1 MKKRKINGV
10 ISVLFMPIIFVYYE
24 TLLRLF
30 NSNHIFSEY
39 AYPCIFGIS
48 AGLLTAAVLSFA
60 PPKANKIC
68 TALILF
74 IVGTA
79 FAAECLVKKNFQT
92 YMTPA
97 SVWAGAG
104 GVVREYG
111 SNLAASIFGGLL
123 EIILFFAPA
132 VIYAVFGSRL
142 ALAPSERIKPAFS
155 MISVVCSVA
164 LFGSGVLMAGSG
176 DSEDRYKS
184 PLDFDVSVE
193 TFGLLTAFRLNIQD
207 GILPNEAE
215 TGFVAVNSFPAYTE
229 TQASETTVVSEEYKD
244 DTELPEASSE
254 TEAAAGN
261 NEEPDVIPELG
272 DNIMEIDFD
281 AALKRNP
288 SSVIAE
294 LNGYVQT
301 LKPTNKN
308 KYTGLFEGKNLIL
321 ICAEAF
327 SDTVINEELTPTL
340 YRLSHNGIYFS
351 DYYQPTW
358 GGSTTTG
365 EFSFVTGLVP
375 ESGLESILKIQDN
388 NNYFTLGNQLQ
399 RRNYTS
405 CAFHNGQADFY
416 SRNLTHKNLGYDDFL
431 AYGTGLENIIRI
443 YSEDSAMLGGT
454 IDEYIDKQPF
464 SLYYMTVSGHFSY
477 KADNIKVEEN
487 LQRVV
492 DVYGNKY
499 MDKTNYYLCYQME
512 LDKAL
517 GILVQKLEDA
527 GIADDTVICL
537 TADHYPYGL
546 ELSQTYGNT
555 VDYVTDLY
563 GYKHSAPWEKD
574 HNSWILWSGCLEN
587 EYKEYACEISAPS
600 YSLDIVPT
608 LSNLF
613 GLEYDSRL
621 LVGRDVFSDAEP
633 LVIWNNRSWVTDKG
647 RYNSRTKE
655 FTPADGINIGSEYA
669 EYINNIVK
677 NKIYFS
683 YRTAENDYYG
693 ALFGPDEIGI
703 K

>member
-10 ISVLFMPIIFVYYE
+10 LSVLFMPITFVYYE
-24 TLLRLF
+24 TLLRIF
-30 NSNHIFSEY
+30 NSNFIFSEY
-39 AYPCIFGIS
+39 ACPCIFGAS
-48 AGLLTAAVLSFA
+48 AGLLAAAVLSFA

-68 TALILF
+68 TALLLF
-74 IVGTA
+74 IIGTA

-92 YMTPA
+92 YMTPS
-97 SVWAGAG
+97 SVLAGAG
-104 GVVREYG
+104 GVLREYG

-142 ALAPSERIKPAFS
+142 CLAPGERIKPVFAV
-155 MISVVCSVA
+155 IPIVCSAA
-164 LFGSGVLMAGSG
+164 LFGTGAFMAGSG
-176 DSEDRYKS
+176 DSGERYKS
-184 PLDFDVSVE
+184 PVDFDASAE
-193 TFGLLTAFRLNIQD
+193 TFGLLTAVRLNIQNS
-207 GILPNEAE
+207 ILPNEAE
-215 TGFVAVNSFPAYTE
+215 TGFVAVNSFPAAAE
-229 TQASETTVVSEEYKD
+229 TQAAETTAVTEEYKA
-244 DTELPEASSE
+244 DTSLAETSSE
-254 TEAAAGN
+254 TEAPA
-261 NEEPDVIPELG
+261 EEPEVIPELG
-272 DNIMEIDFD
+272 DNIMELDFD
-281 AALKRNP
+281 AALTRDP
-288 SSVIAE
+288 SGVIAE
-294 LNGYVQT
+294 LNSYVQT
-301 LKPTNKN
+301 LTPTNKN

-327 SDTVINEELTPTL
+327 SDAVINEKLTPTL

-351 DYYQPTW
+351 EYYQPSW
-358 GGSTTTG
+358 GGSTTAG

-375 ESGLESILKIQDN
+375 ESGLESMLKAQDN

-399 RRNYTS
+399 RQNYTS

-416 SRNLTHKNLGYDDFL
+416 SRNITHTNLGYDNFL
-431 AYGTGLENIIRI
+431 AFGSGLENIIRI
-443 YSEDSAMLGGT
+443 YSDDSTMISGT
-454 IDEYIDKQPF
+454 IDEYLDKQPF

-477 KADNIKVEEN
+477 TADNIKVKKN
-487 LQRVV
+487 LQSVV

-499 MDKTNYYLCYQME
+499 KDKTNYYLCYQMD

-517 GILVQKLEDA
+517 EILVQKLEES

-537 TADHYPYGL
+537 TSDHYPYGL
-546 ELSQTYGNT
+546 ELGETYGNT
-555 VDYVTDLY
+555 EDYVTDLY
-563 GYKHSAPWEKD
+563 GYKHSQPWEKD
-574 HNSWILWSGCLEN
+574 RNSWILWSGCLEN
-587 EYKEYACEISAPS
+587 EYKEYACEISAPT

-621 LVGRDVFSDAEP
+621 LVGRDVFSDADP
-633 LVIWNNRSWVTDKG
+633 LVIWNNRSWITDKG

-655 FTPADGINIGSEYA
+655 FTPTGNFGVGKEYV

-683 YRTAENDYYG
+683 YKTTETDYYG
-693 ALFGPDEIGI
+693 ALFGPDEI